1 MAPMH
6 GSAGLDCQAE
16 GLHRY
21 TARGMIGWRQWA
33 EHPEKLRLRNILFHI
48 HLMVGALGSIYVA
61 LMSITGSIVVWQ
73 SELYEIVPIEWL
85 VKTHDNL
92 LAGSR
97 GRLVNGI
104 GGACLVLLCL
114 TGVVIWWPGV
124 KNWRRSLT
132 VQWRAHI
139 GRVSWDLHSA
149 LGFWLFPFILV
160 WGLTGFYFGFPA
172 VMNPLIRIDPSDR
185 YTDKVLDGLSQLHF
199 GRFGLI
205 TEVLWSIV
213 GLAPAV
219 LAFTGVFICCRR
231 IIYKKP
237 SNPNVHQT

>member
-1 MAPMH
+1 M
-6 GSAGLDCQAE
+6 
-16 GLHRY
+16 
-21 TARGMIGWRQWA
+21 
-33 EHPEKLRLRNILFHI
+33 
-48 HLMVGALGSIYVA
+48 
-61 LMSITGSIVVWQ
+61 
-73 SELYEIVPIEWL
+73 
-85 VKTHDNL
+85 
-92 LAGSR
+92 
-97 GRLVNGI
+97 
-104 GGACLVLLCL
+104 
-114 TGVVIWWPGV
+114 
-124 KNWRRSLT
+124 
-132 VQWRAHI
+132 
-139 GRVSWDLHSA
+139 
-149 LGFWLFPFILV
+149 

-199 GRFGLI
+199 GGFGLI